1 MIKSVVEK
9 NKQGYKRVVIHDHA
23 FNQNLVCAAVST
35 AVTMTVNAFEQLSV
49 QESVRFN
56 LKRGDFELVV
66 MTHTKLGELL
76 IDNLL
81 FILSELQRDYPEDIV
96 LTATYSKEE

>member
-1 MIKSVVEK
+1 VSI
-9 NKQGYKRVVIHDHA
+9 NDHA

-35 AVTMTVNAFEQLSV
+35 AVTMTVNAFEKLSV
-49 QESVRFN
+49 QENIRFD

-66 MTHTKLGELL
+66 IHHSNLGNLL
-76 IDNLL
+76 IENLI

-96 LTATYSKEE
+96 LTATYSKED

>member
-9 NKQGYKRVVIHDHA
+9 NKQGYKRVSINDHA

-35 AVTMTVNAFEQLSV
+35 AVTMTVNAFEKLSV
-49 QESVRFN
+49 QENIRFD

-66 MTHTKLGELL
+66 IHHSNLGNLL
-76 IDNLL
+76 IENLI

-96 LTATYSKEE
+96 LTATYSKED